1 MAAPVSLPGPR
12 IAIVVHS
19 MNAGGSQRRVVSL
32 ANGFAARGHA
42 VDLVALSGD
51 GEAGRLVAPAVRQIV
66 LGLGPLP
73 LPRSLA
79 GVGALKA
86 YLGRERPE
94 VLMAG
99 SNFSHVVAALACA
112 ALARPPL
119 LVLRAA
125 SHPLRQLPWS
135 RPDKRL
141 REYLRRPIER
151 WALRRA
157 DLVIAV
163 SRESAAAIGHMV
175 ADPAKVVAI
184 ANPTITADFR
194 ASLGARVEHRWFDDA
209 EAGGEPV
216 IVAVGRIAQSK
227 DFETLV
233 EALAILNRTTPAKL
247 ILLGEGKRRGVIE
260 ALVARR
266 GLTKRVQLMGHVE
279 EVGGWLVRADLLVS
293 SSLWE
298 GSPGAIIEAFEAGL
312 PVVATACPGG
322 SVELIEGSSGGM
334 LVPVRDA
341 AAMAAAIATMVER
354 SRDREALRALA
365 KPYQDDGR
373 AEEQYPAAI
382 EAALA
387 KKKAAP
393 DRMPPSL
400 S

>member
-1 MAAPVSLPGPR
+1 MR
-12 IAIVVHS
+12 RIVVG
-19 MNAGGSQRRVVSL
+19 M
-32 ANGFAARGHA
+32 
-42 VDLVALSGD
+42 
-51 GEAGRLVAPAVRQIV
+51 
-66 LGLGPLP
+66 GPLP

-79 GVGALKA
+79 GVGALEA
-86 YLGRERPE
+86 YLGRERPD

-119 LVLRAA
+119 LVLRAG

-135 RPDKRL
+135 RPAKRL

-163 SRESAAAIGHMV
+163 SRESAAAIAALV
-175 ADPAKVVAI
+175 SDPAKITVI

-194 ASLGARVEHRWFDDA
+194 ASLGTRVEHRWFDEA

-233 EALAILNRTTPAKL
+233 EAMAITNRTTPAKL
-247 ILLGEGKRRGVIE
+247 ILFGEGQRRGVIE

-266 GLTKRVQLMGHVE
+266 GLTGRVELMGHVE
-279 EVGGWLVRADLLVS
+279 GVGGWLARADLLVS

-341 AAMAAAIATMVER
+341 AAMAAAIVTMLER
-354 SRDREALRALA
+354 PRDREALRALA

-373 AEEQYPAAI
+373 AEMMYLAAI

-387 KKKAAP
+387 KMTAAP
-393 DRMPPSL
+393 GRAPPSL
-400 S
+400 D